1 MLPTTG
7 TPTSDLPCTDVSSSN
22 TATGMSPA
30 SGWRSISR
38 TAAAAASRLPTMAT
52 RRPLPREPRCQAK
65 IREWKRIRLMP
76 ADAKISPTANTDG
89 WTS

>member
-7 TPTSDLPCTDVSSSN
+7 TPTSDIPCTDVSSSK
-22 TATGMSPA
+22 TATGISPA

-38 TAAAAASRLPTMAT
+38 TADAAASRLPTMAT

-65 IREWKRIRLMP
+65 MREWKRIRLMP
-76 ADAKISPTANTDG
+76 AVAKIRPNT
-89 WTS
+89 TT